1 MKNMSLKVFK
11 VFNAIWSYIVIGIC
25 KVSNAICD
33 VFRWLG
39 IFFSSLWSMWKL
51 IFRGFEI
58 SRLWTCIKL
67 MFGSVLLS
75 GKYATSE
82 LKELSARRTELAN
95 QNVRLGSVG
104 TWYECACY
112 QLVSYR

>member
-1 MKNMSLKVFK
+1 
-11 VFNAIWSYIVIGIC
+11 
-25 KVSNAICD
+25 
-33 VFRWLG
+33 
-39 IFFSSLWSMWKL
+39 
-51 IFRGFEI
+51 
-58 SRLWTCIKL
+58 